1 MVRFGLVSVK
11 KPRSWGETEP
21 NHRTDRYFI
30 TGYKI
35 AVKTGQYVFRLDQ
48 FDFKTL
54 NLKIN
59 QNLI

>member
-1 MVRFGLVSVK
+1 MVNK
-11 KPRSWGETEP
+11 KIERQP
-21 NHRTDRYFI
+21 DRYFI

-54 NLKIN
+54 V
-59 QNLI
+59 